1 MTAARSSGRVSVR
14 IVRLAHAAGLALPAY
29 QTKGSAGLDLLAAL
43 GAQRPLTL
51 APGARAL
58 VPTGLVLELPQG
70 YEAQVRPRS
79 GLALNYGIT
88 VLNSPGTIDSDYR
101 GEVGV
106 VLANLGHAP
115 FEIRRG
121 ERIAQLVVS
130 PVTRAELVEVAE
142 VSDTARGDGGFG
154 STGKSAP
161 ARPSAKLAPNK
172 SPPKKKAE
180 AARQAGAKF
189 PPRKGSARKR

>member
-1 MTAARSSGRVSVR
+1 MTAARSSGRVRVR
-14 IVRLAHAAGLALPAY
+14 VVRLPHGAGLALPSY
-29 QTKGSAGLDLLAAL
+29 QTKGAAGLDLLAAL
-43 GAQRPLTL
+43 DTQRPLTL

-70 YEAQVRPRS
+70 YEGQVRPRS
-79 GLALNYGIT
+79 GLALNYGIA

-101 GEVGV
+101 GEVRV

-130 PVTRAELVEVAE
+130 PVTRAELVEVVE
-142 VSDTARGDGGFG
+142 VSDTARSDGGFG

-161 ARPSAKLAPNK
+161 ISTAQSRKPSQKKKSMPSSAAAHKK
-172 SPPKKKAE
+172 SPSPGG
-180 AARQAGAKF
+180 AG
-189 PPRKGSARKR
+189 RKR